1 MPVFEHGNPTSIP
14 RVYLLNE
21 NSLSQAPVI
30 FMYTQTH
37 RHTLMH
43 TLDKLIANAG
53 TWFGETP
60 TVEAGTPCGTALSVL
75 GKGLSVLDFPSA
87 FHT

>member
-1 MPVFEHGNPTSIP
+1 
-14 RVYLLNE
+14 
-21 NSLSQAPVI
+21 
-30 FMYTQTH
+30 
-37 RHTLMH
+37 MH

-53 TWFGETP
+53 MWFGETP

-75 GKGLSVLDFPSA
+75 GKGLSALDFPSA